1 VGIVIFLPTPTP
13 PSKSGILRGLSDAVR
28 LFLRRVL
35 IKTACA
41 FDFVDRL
48 AALGNFSDGTMAL

>member
-1 VGIVIFLPTPTP
+1 M
-13 PSKSGILRGLSDAVR
+13 RGLSDAVR